1 MGASA
6 QPVGGFSVAMLALQ
20 PQVLTSA
27 PALSV
32 PPSDPIGAF
41 DRVLLQTSSIYVHQ

>member
-6 QPVGGFSVAMLALQ
+6 QPAGGSSVAMLELQ
-20 PQVLTSA
+20 PQVLASA
-27 PALSV
+27 RALPV